1 MAMPY
6 RGLEL
11 AADRRFEADAALDA
25 DGALVARGRRVYEG
39 RCARTAAGMAG
50 LAVGVVMFADA
61 ARLLIV
67 SGRLDPA
74 NTAELTFLL
83 WGGWA
88 LAAVTYGVAR
98 LAAHARLRG
107 MLAPV
112 LRSGDA
118 AADLARL
125 AGAAPRV
132 VLARIS
138 WALER
143 WSVAFPMMALSLLA
157 PLTLHLLVAGTF
169 RPALWLA
176 EEDAFGTWIAI
187 SVAIVGHAHLAL
199 AACCWRFARRAR
211 SLASVELM
219 NRGNKDWGTALGV
232 ALACSAVPGI
242 VLIALPP
249 LITLVTGLAFIPA
262 MYLVMRRRLINE
274 RLTLEAIA
282 G

>member
-1 MAMPY
+1 M
-6 RGLEL
+6 
-11 AADRRFEADAALDA
+11 
-25 DGALVARGRRVYEG
+25 
-39 RCARTAAGMAG
+39 
-50 LAVGVVMFADA
+50 
-61 ARLLIV
+61 
-67 SGRLDPA
+67 
-74 NTAELTFLL
+74 
-83 WGGWA
+83 
-88 LAAVTYGVAR
+88 TYGVAR

-132 VLARIS
+132 VLGRIS

-143 WSVAFPMMALSLLA
+143 WSIAFPMMALCLLA
-157 PLTLHLLVAGTF
+157 PLTLHFLVAGAF
-169 RPALWLA
+169 RPPMALL

-187 SVAIVGHAHLAL
+187 SVAIVGHAHVAL
-199 AACCWRFARRAR
+199 AVCCWRFARRAR
-211 SLASVELM
+211 SLESVELM
-219 NRGNKDWGTALGV
+219 DRGNKDWGTGLGV

-249 LITLVTGLAFIPA
+249 LVTLVTGLAFIPA
-262 MYLVMRRRLINE
+262 MYVVMRRKLVNE
-274 RLTLEAIA
+274 RLTLDAIA